1 MEWKE
6 MKKRKIKKRIRNICM
21 QQRKYEIKVAKSRE
35 SLLYTPYK
43 LLAEELEKTFL
54 KSSDFK
60 DKVEKIIENTF
71 KPS

>member
-1 MEWKE
+1 
-6 MKKRKIKKRIRNICM
+6 M